1 MSEALQV
8 GDMLSTTMF
17 NEKNNEFIKKMY
29 NVILLCFHCEVLH
42 KVVENDMII
51 KLMIEFGKYV
61 YDEVF
66 YKLLIFEIIIIH
78 SR

>member
-1 MSEALQV
+1 
-8 GDMLSTTMF
+8 
-17 NEKNNEFIKKMY
+17 MY

-66 YKLLIFEIIIIH
+66 YKLLIFEIIVIH